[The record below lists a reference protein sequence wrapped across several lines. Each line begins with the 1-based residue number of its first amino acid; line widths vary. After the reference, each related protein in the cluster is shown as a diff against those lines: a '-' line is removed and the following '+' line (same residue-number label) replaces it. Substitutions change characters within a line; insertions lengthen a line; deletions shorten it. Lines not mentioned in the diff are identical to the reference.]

1 MKNIPDSSLF
11 KLWTQEN
18 VEGDNKG
25 STFIIVAMGMTLENF
40 PMKIEKVLSCD
51 RGCDIIVEASSF
63 MEFQVC
69 FYKQQEGERGSTPV
83 RIG

>member
-1 MKNIPDSSLF
+1 
-11 KLWTQEN
+11 
-18 VEGDNKG
+18 
-25 STFIIVAMGMTLENF
+25 MGMTLENF